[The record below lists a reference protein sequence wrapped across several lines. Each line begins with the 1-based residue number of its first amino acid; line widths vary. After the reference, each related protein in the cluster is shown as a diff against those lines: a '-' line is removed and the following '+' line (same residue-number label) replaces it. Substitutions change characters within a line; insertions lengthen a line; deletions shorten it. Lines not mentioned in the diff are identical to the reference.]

1 MTSICT
7 GKPRS
12 EVIAHFANELEV
24 ADLKV
29 DMAQAEI
36 LKRYKR
42 LVRRSAT
49 TLVPLGATITRK
61 VSHAKLTSS
70 IMRCFGLPT
79 ITAEAALEVFKANL
93 CSTTSSNVQLAFA
106 EAFQLIGLSCT
117 GLTLGSP
124 IWLVTGGINA
134 AHVVPTT
141 CRLLLVMACDMTWVL
156 ARSFKEARLQ
166 ASVPPDERG
175 IRSAAYD
182 YIARGHA
189 SHVHGAIKTLI
200 PKKDPLASFKLQNV
214 QLAVE
219 ALLNELRDDLKCDD
233 EQSLND
239 RVSRNEG
246 RVASIDADS
255 DIFLDAQAANATL
268 AELEAGGRPCFSE
281 LDGTGAIFELPAGGK
296 DFRSHVSAQGPNAA
310 GL

>member
-1 MTSICT
+1 MLAC
-7 GKPRS
+7 
-12 EVIAHFANELEV
+12 FANDIEIV
-24 ADLKV
+24 DLKV

-36 LKRYKR
+36 MKRYKR
-42 LVRRSAT
+42 LVRQSAA
-49 TLVPLGATITRK
+49 TLVPLGTTITRK
-61 VSHAKLTSS
+61 ASHAKLTSS
-70 IMRCFGLPT
+70 IMRCFGLPNV
-79 ITAEAALEVFKANL
+79 TAEAALEVFKTHL
-93 CSTTSSNVQLAFA
+93 WSTTGSNIQLALA

-156 ARSFKEARLQ
+156 ARSFKEVGLR
-166 ASVPPDERG
+166 ASVQPDERG

-200 PKKDPLASFKLQNV
+200 PKKDPLASFRLQNV
-214 QLAVE
+214 QLTVE
-219 ALLNELRDDLKCDD
+219 TLLNELRGDLKCDNG
-233 EQSLND
+233 QLTSA

-246 RVASIDADS
+246 SVASIDANS

-268 AELEAGGRPCFSE
+268 AELAAGDSPCLPE
-281 LDGTGAIFELPAGGK
+281 LDGTGVIFELPAGGK
-296 DFRSHVSAQGPNAA
+296 EIRSRMSAQGPHVV
-310 GL
+310 GS